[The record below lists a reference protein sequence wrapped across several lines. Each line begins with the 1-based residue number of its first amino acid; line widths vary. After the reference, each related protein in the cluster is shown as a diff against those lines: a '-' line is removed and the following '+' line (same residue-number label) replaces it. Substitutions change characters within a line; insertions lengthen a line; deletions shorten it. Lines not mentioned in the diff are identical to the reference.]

1 MNIARSNLYKKHTY
15 KLLLFLILLFSLL
28 LCIIRIKDYGLGF
41 DEILFYGFADININV
56 IKLNIVGAPFDKLF
70 NFYDLQ
76 FYGPAYII
84 LADIVVQFIK
94 SFISKL
100 DIYSIWH
107 ILNFMVFLLGD
118 WILFVLCKR
127 FVSESASFFATLLY
141 LTQPLLW
148 GHGIMNPKDTP
159 FMVFFLASVTFGL
172 IAFDKVSDSLKNAN
186 QEKKSFLPVIKNR
199 KRRTILLFIFAL
211 LAIIFVI
218 FSFDRI
224 SSNSLSQP
232 LIVQIFDK
240 IQNSNPGTLLYSY
253 KLRIAIGMSHGILL
267 NSYLEKALRW
277 VNICE
282 FYFICFILLFLAIYT
297 LFRSSMTFRWI
308 ILAGAV
314 LGLTMSIRVLGPAAA
329 GLVFLYAILKSGK
342 KSIKYLVIYSGVAII
357 IMYIFWPYLWLD
369 PINRFIQAFRVM
381 ADFSWGGSVR
391 FNGKDILPTK
401 LPWDYLPRLLA
412 IQFTLPLVVL
422 ALAGIIVAI
431 LILIR
436 KKENWLKNSI
446 LFLWLLV
453 PILLVIVIK
462 PILYD
467 NFRQFLFITPP
478 LFVFS
483 ATGFEKLAKLI
494 KIKWMNAIVCFLL
507 LLPGI
512 ISGVWLHPYEYVYYN
527 ALVGGTGNTGRTY
540 ENDYYG
546 TSLCEAGRYLSEVAK
561 KGSQVAFTNPILS
574 WMFKECADPKMN
586 FQILVES
593 PDKSKI
599 SPDYSVVLARYND
612 DMDYFRSLRKIKTIQ
627 RGETAFLVIRSK

>member
-1 MNIARSNLYKKHTY
+1 MNIARSNLYKKNIY

-41 DEILFYGFADININV
+41 DEILFYGFADININA
-56 IKLNIVGAPFDKLF
+56 IKLNIVGAPFDNLF
-70 NFYDLQ
+70 NFYDLR

-94 SFISKL
+94 SFIPSL
-100 DIYSIWH
+100 DIYSAWH
-107 ILNFMVFLLGD
+107 ILNFILFLLGD

-127 FVSESASFFATLLY
+127 FVSESASFFAALLY

-159 FMVFFLASVTFGL
+159 FMVFFLASITFGL

-186 QEKKSFLPVIKNR
+186 QEKRSFLPVIKNR
-199 KRRTILLFIFAL
+199 KKRIILLSIFAL
-211 LAIIFVI
+211 LAVIFVL

-232 LIVQIFDK
+232 IVVQVFDK
-240 IQNSNPGTLLYSY
+240 MQNSKPGSLLYSFMI
-253 KLRIAIGMSHGILL
+253 KISIGVSHGISLS
-267 NSYLEKALRW
+267 SYLAKALSW

-282 FYFICFILLFLAIYT
+282 FYFISLFLLFLAIYT
-297 LFRSSMTFRWI
+297 LFRLSSTFRWV
-308 ILAGAV
+308 ILAGAI
-314 LGLTMSIRVLGPAAA
+314 LGLTVSIRVLGPAAA

-342 KSIKYLVIYSGVAII
+342 KSIKYLVIYGVIAII
-357 IMYIFWPYLWLD
+357 VMYIFWPYLWLD
-369 PINRFIQAFRVM
+369 PVNRFVHAFRVM
-381 ADFSWGGSVR
+381 ADFPWGGSIR
-391 FNGKDILPTK
+391 FNGNDILPTK
-401 LPWDYLPRLLA
+401 LPWDYLPRLMA

-422 ALAGIIVAI
+422 ALAGMLFAI
-431 LILIR
+431 LMLIR

-446 LFLWLLV
+446 LLLWLLV
-453 PILLVIVIK
+453 PILLVIIIK

-494 KIKWMNAIVCFLL
+494 KIKWMSATLCFLL

-512 ISGVWLHPYEYVYYN
+512 ISGIWLHPYEYVYYN
-527 ALVGGTGNTGRTY
+527 ALVGWTGNIGRTY

-586 FQILVES
+586 FQILVEGAV
-593 PDKSKI
+593 KSKQ
-599 SPDYSVVLARYND
+599 SPDYSVVLTRYND
-612 DMDYFRSLRKIKTIQ
+612 DLAFFRSLKKIKTIQ